1 MSSRSM
7 AASTEL
13 ALRLSDSNE
22 YNTSRGTDLILI
34 LTGEWLDHNKRHG
47 DLTSAELRVKQACWE
62 WFCQLSPNALER
74 VSLTVW
80 YSFGF
85 IFLILSNSLLLSFF
99 LFLPLL
105 TLFPFSPL
113 FLSSFFFF
121 SRS

>member
-1 MSSRSM
+1 M

-62 WFCQLSPNALER
+62 WFSQLSPNALER
-74 VSLTVW
+74 VSLIL
-80 YSFGF
+80 YFSSNF
-85 IFLILSNSLLLSFF
+85 IFQHYLTLSLFFLLRHSFLSFSSHPFLLLLTFFF
-99 LFLPLL
+99 LF
-105 TLFPFSPL
+105 F
-113 FLSSFFFF
+113 
-121 SRS
+121 

>member
-62 WFCQLSPNALER
+62 WFSQLSPNALER
-74 VSLTVW
+74 VSLIL
-80 YSFGF
+80 YFSSAF
-85 IFLILSNSLLLSFF
+85 IFLTLSNSLFSLLLLSFF
-99 LFLPLL
+99 FF
-105 TLFPFSPL
+105 LFPSSPNP
-113 FLSSFFFF
+113 FSFFSFLF
-121 SRS
+121 

>member
-1 MSSRSM
+1 M

-62 WFCQLSPNALER
+62 WFSQLSPNALER
-74 VSLTVW
+74 VSLIL
-80 YSFGF
+80 YFSSEF
-85 IFLILSNSLLLSFF
+85 IFQHYLTLSLFFLLRHSFLSFSSYPFLLLLTFFPFF
-99 LFLPLL
+99 LDLNCG
-105 TLFPFSPL
+105 
-113 FLSSFFFF
+113 
-121 SRS
+121 